1 MQNAKDDERLRTV
14 VRVLARHKGKDS
26 DACRWAAQGIQDY
39 LDGKVGSLD
48 AAFFTS
54 EQDTNP
60 KQTARRGRPPGEVI
74 PGNIASLSFFA
85 QELREKAET
94 VGKKLSIKES
104 IRQVMQAA
112 LDREIGKGFKR
123 SPHRVKQILDSAVR
137 QEQQFRRRT
146 KQEKAK

>member
-1 MQNAKDDERLRTV
+1 MQNSKDDERLRTV

-26 DACRWAAQGIQDY
+26 DACRWAVQAIQDY
-39 LDGKVGSLD
+39 LAGKVGSLD
-48 AAFFTS
+48 AAFCTP

-85 QELREKAET
+85 QELREKAEAA
-94 VGKKLSIKES
+94 GQNLSIKDS

-123 SPHRVKQILDSAVR
+123 RSLRVEQIFESTVR

-146 KQEKAK
+146 KEEKAK